1 MVAKNIVPAAGSMAE
16 RLLSQVSRFSGA
28 RVAVVGDL
36 MLDRYIWGRATR
48 ISQEAPV
55 PVVHVNRE
63 TVVPGGAANVVRN
76 ILSLGAK
83 AVPFGMVG
91 RDDTGRILRTLLRE
105 AGGDDSG
112 ILETDDR
119 PTTVKTRVIAGTQQ
133 VVRIDH
139 EVTTVMA
146 TALSSTLLSRL
157 SQTIADG
164 RVGALI
170 LEDYA
175 KGLLTRDVVQEI
187 VSMCIRKG
195 IPVALDPH
203 PSNPFRV
210 KGMDLMTP
218 NRSEAFALAGV
229 YYSGSG
235 GKPIQEDQPLQEV
248 ARRLLDEWEVKNL
261 LVTLGA
267 DGMALFRTGE
277 APIHLPTRAREIYDV
292 SGAGDT
298 VMAAFVVARLAGAS
312 LMDAMRISNQAA
324 GIVVGKVGT
333 TPVPLDELKQELAA
347 GE

>member
-1 MVAKNIVPAAGSMAE
+1 MVAKATIPAVDAKAE

-63 TVVPGGAANVVRN
+63 TAVPGGAANVVRN
-76 ILSLGAK
+76 ILSLGAQ
-83 AVPFGMVG
+83 AIPFGVVG
-91 RDDTGRILRTLLRE
+91 RDETGRTLRTLLRE
-105 AGGDDSG
+105 AGGDDTG
-112 ILETDDR
+112 ILEVDDR
-119 PTTVKTRVIAGTQQ
+119 PTTVKTRVIAGNQQ

-139 EVTTVMA
+139 EVTTAMPPA
-146 TALSSTLLSRL
+146 FASTLLSRL

-175 KGLLTRDVVQEI
+175 KGLLTREVVQEI
-187 VSMCIRKG
+187 VAMCLCKG
-195 IPVALDPH
+195 IPVSLDPH
-203 PSNPFRV
+203 PNNPFRV

-235 GKPIQEDQPLQEV
+235 GKPIHQDQPLLEV
-248 ARRLLDEWEVKNL
+248 SRRLLGEWEVKNL

-267 DGMALFRTGE
+267 DGMALFRE
-277 APIHLPTRAREIYDV
+277 NEEPIHLPTRAREVYDV

-298 VMAAFVVARLAGAS
+298 VMASFVVARLAGAG
-312 LMDAMRISNQAA
+312 LLDAMRIANQAA

-333 TPVPLDELKQELAA
+333 TPVPLDELRQELAA